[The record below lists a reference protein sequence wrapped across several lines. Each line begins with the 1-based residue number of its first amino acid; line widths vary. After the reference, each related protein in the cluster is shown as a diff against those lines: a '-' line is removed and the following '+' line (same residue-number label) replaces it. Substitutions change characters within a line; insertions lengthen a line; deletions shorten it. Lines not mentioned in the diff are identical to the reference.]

1 MGGAVAAIDSGFIQT
16 EIARAS
22 YEAQRAI
29 EDGDQTIV
37 GVNSFTDGN
46 EDQGPAIFRVDDRV
60 VGEQHTALAAIRQE
74 RDAEDVSAALSE
86 LMSVA
91 QSDGDLMPPI
101 LRTVKAYATTG
112 EICGVLREVFGEY
125 KPPTVI

>member
-1 MGGAVAAIDSGFIQT
+1 
-16 EIARAS
+16 
-22 YEAQRAI
+22 
-29 EDGDQTIV
+29 
-37 GVNSFTDGN
+37 
-46 EDQGPAIFRVDDRV
+46 VDDRV

-74 RDAEDVSAALSE
+74 RNAEDVSAALSE

-125 KPPTVI
+125 EPPTVI